1 MGLDPAIG
9 VVVDRVAAALA
20 SQGARAVVL
29 VGSHV
34 TGDATPDSD
43 IDLAVIGDGPPYRL
57 EIQDARLVAVSWADA
72 DEQRRRLYDPD
83 LLGTHVPG
91 WQHAI
96 VLSDRDGIAERIRQE
111 ALDWRWEKVEA
122 DCDRWVAA
130 WVTGLA
136 EEVLKVVASLR
147 AGNDL
152 NAAMQRSV
160 IALRLAKALAIHRR
174 ILCGS
179 ENRLWGV
186 VADELGPS
194 WRAAQASALGLDDA
208 DLEASCRSALVLFDL
223 AVEEVRVLLDDRQRA
238 VVDHARSLA
247 RAL

>member
-1 MGLDPAIG
+1 VELDPAIG
-9 VVVDRVAAALA
+9 VVVDRVTAALA
-20 SQGARAVVL
+20 SQGAQAVVL
-29 VGSHV
+29 VGSHA
-34 TGDATPDSD
+34 TGDAAPDSD
-43 IDLAVIGDGPPYRL
+43 IDLAVVGDGPPYRL

-83 LLGTHVPG
+83 VLGTHVPG
-91 WQHAI
+91 WRQAI

-122 DCDRWVAA
+122 DCGRWVAA

-136 EEVLKVVASLR
+136 EEVLKVVGSLR

-152 NAAMQRSV
+152 NAAVQRSV

-179 ENRLWGV
+179 ENRLWGI

-223 AVEEVRVLLDDRQRA
+223 AVEEVRALLDDRQCA